1 MMGEN
6 IEELYNILDEE
17 YELYEKLNKT
27 ASEKNEAI
35 VENEIDELAEVVEN
49 EDKLLKNI
57 EELEEKRTK
66 IIAELAKKYDLK
78 DDFQYS
84 NLINNFSEEWQDK
97 FSAVRENL
105 LEVIDEIH
113 EKNEENTMLLDE
125 AIKLNNFSLNML
137 SKAVSPDDGTY
148 DKKQTSKKGKQNYN
162 IIDRQA

>member
-1 MMGEN
+1 MSEN
-6 IEELYNILDEE
+6 IEELYNILSEE
-17 YELYEKLNKT
+17 YELYQKLNKT

-35 VENEIDELAEVVEN
+35 VENEIDDLAEVVEN
-49 EDKLLKNI
+49 EDEFLKKI

-66 IIAELAKKYDLK
+66 IIVDLAEKYDLK

-84 NLINNFSEEWQDK
+84 NLINNFPEDWQDK
-97 FSAVRENL
+97 FSEIRKKL

-137 SKAVSPDDGTY
+137 SKAVSPENGTY
-148 DKKQTSKKGKQNYN
+148 NKNQTSQKGKQNYN

>member
-1 MMGEN
+1 MSEN
-6 IEELYNILDEE
+6 IEELYNILSEE
-17 YELYEKLNKT
+17 YELYQKLNKT

-35 VENEIDELAEVVEN
+35 VENEIDDLAEVVEN
-49 EDKLLKNI
+49 EDEFLKKI

-66 IIAELAKKYDLK
+66 IIVNLAEKYDLK

-84 NLINNFSEEWQDK
+84 NLINNFPEDWQDK
-97 FSAVRENL
+97 FSEIRKKL

-137 SKAVSPDDGTY
+137 SKAVSPENGTY
-148 DKKQTSKKGKQNYN
+148 NKNQTSKKGKQNYN

>member
-1 MMGEN
+1 MSEN
-6 IEELYNILDEE
+6 IEELYNILSEE
-17 YELYEKLNKT
+17 YELYQKLNKT

-35 VENEIDELAEVVEN
+35 VENEIDDLAEVVEN
-49 EDKLLKNI
+49 EDEFLKKI

-66 IIAELAKKYDLK
+66 IIVDLAKKYDLK

-84 NLINNFSEEWQDK
+84 NLINNFSEEWQNK
-97 FSAVRENL
+97 FSDLRAKL

-137 SKAVSPDDGTY
+137 SKAVSPEDGTY
-148 DKKQTSKKGKQNYN
+148 NKNQTNQKGKQNYN

>member
-1 MMGEN
+1 MSEN
-6 IEELYNILDEE
+6 IEELYNILSEE
-17 YELYEKLNKT
+17 YELYQKLNKT

-35 VENEIDELAEVVEN
+35 VENEIDDLAEVVEN
-49 EDKLLKNI
+49 EDEFLKKI

-66 IIAELAKKYDLK
+66 IIVDLAKKYDLK

-84 NLINNFSEEWQDK
+84 NLINNFPEDWQDK
-97 FSAVRENL
+97 FSEIRKKL

-137 SKAVSPDDGTY
+137 SKAVSPENGTY
-148 DKKQTSKKGKQNYN
+148 NKKQTNKKGKQNYN